1 MKERVA
7 DDYFDPL
14 RWVIR
19 KFTGGPEKKEKAHLP
34 VLQEKT
40 GSK

>member
-14 RWVIR
+14 RWAIR
-19 KFTGGPEKKEKAHLP
+19 KVTGGPEKKKKASLP
-34 VLQEKT
+34 VIK
-40 GSK
+40 